1 MADMDWLL
9 RRSREVAREL
19 DALPDWERALL
30 RAQLVEPGNLRNG
43 AEPSPAVDERPAPAG
58 TRNA

>member
-30 RAQLVEPGNLRNG
+30 RAQLIELGSPRNR
-43 AEPSPAVDERPAPAG
+43 AELASTADDQPAPVS
-58 TRNA
+58 TKNA